1 MKPTIQWNADL
12 FGVEI
17 QTKGEH
23 FVISAQPS
31 MAMSWYDAVRYF
43 EGNAEWKLPT
53 EEQLKI
59 VSAYISTINDLIKEN
74 GGYEIQ
80 GLFWAA
86 DGSDEISA
94 WRVYIREGDAYM
106 GCKVYTN
113 EVRAVSDLKVK

>member
-1 MKPTIQWNADL
+1 MKPKITWNAEK

-17 QTKGEH
+17 KTEYQH
-23 FVISAQPS
+23 FVISAMPS
-31 MAMSWYDAVRYF
+31 MVMNWHDASRYF
-43 EGNAEWKLPT
+43 EGNKEWELPT
-53 EEQLKI
+53 TDQLKI
-59 VSAYISTINDLIKEN
+59 VSAYISTINDLIKWN

-86 DGSDEISA
+86 DGSDETSA

-113 EVRAVSDLKVK
+113 EVRAVSAL